1 MRPLKRRES
10 QYRRAYRPSLEGLE
24 RRDLPS
30 ATTPTSVR
38 GHSSGRAI
46 VVSAANVSTDL
57 KPLDPGLIPTFVN
70 KLYGLITTT
79 VLIQIGNQVF
89 PPGTYAVPQPT
100 STELRRESFVQRFT
114 GRYVIGPPRFSNQAA
129 TIHIYSN
136 GNNVSSNQYLHA
148 RGQIILFTPADPA
161 AKPTT
166 NDPVAGMVTGLV
178 STFPQSFLQSSSYHV
193 FDVTNVPGVA
203 SNDPRVLDHGL
214 PSHLAITWDPVGGG
228 MYATPQFTSTPA
240 VQTDATTGQPFPLL
254 GGSGGAVA
262 YFQGTGL
269 LDIKYVPD
277 VHPRAGTRGSG
288 TAVVTIQA
296 LVNTTGATNATAK
309 QIN

>member
-1 MRPLKRRES
+1 MQPLKRRES
-10 QYRRAYRPSLEGLE
+10 QCRRTYRPSLEGLE
-24 RRDLPS
+24 TRDLPS
-30 ATTPTSVR
+30 AATSILVR
-38 GHSSGRAI
+38 AQPRGPALATGG
-46 VVSAANVSTDL
+46 ANVSANV
-57 KPLDPGLIPTFVN
+57 KPIDPALVPAFV
-70 KLYGLITTT
+70 KTLYSPITTT
-79 VLIQIGNQVF
+79 SPIKIGNKVF

-100 STELRRESFVQRFT
+100 NTELRRESLVVRFT

-178 STFPQSFLQSSSYHV
+178 STFPQSFLQSSSYQV
-193 FDVTNVPGVA
+193 LDVTNVPGVA
-203 SNDPRVLDHGL
+203 SNDPSALDHGL
-214 PSHLAITWDPVGGG
+214 PSHLAVTWDPVGGG
-228 MYATPQFTSTPA
+228 AYATPQFTSTPA
-240 VQTDATTGQPFPLL
+240 VQTDAVTGQPFPLL

-277 VHPRAGTRGSG
+277 ARPRAGTRGSG
-288 TAVVTIQA
+288 KVVVTIQG

>member
-10 QYRRAYRPSLEGLE
+10 QCRRTYCPSLEGLE
-24 RRDLPS
+24 KRDLPS
-30 ATTPTSVR
+30 AATPIVAQALPR
-38 GHSSGRAI
+38 G
-46 VVSAANVSTDL
+46 SAVAVGSANVSTNI
-57 KPLDPGLIPTFVN
+57 KPLDPGLIPGFVN
-70 KLYGLITTT
+70 KLYSPITTA
-79 VLIQIGNQVF
+79 VPIKIGNQVF

-100 STELRRESFVQRFT
+100 SSELRRESLVERFT

-136 GNNVSSNQYLHA
+136 GANATSNQFLHA
-148 RGQIILFTPADPA
+148 RSQIILFTPADST
-161 AKPTT
+161 AKPTA
-166 NDPVAGMVTGLV
+166 NDPVAGMVTGLA
-178 STFPQSFLQSSSYHV
+178 STFPQSFLQSSSYQI

-203 SNDPRVLDHGL
+203 SNDPKALDHGL

-228 MYATPQFTSTPA
+228 TYATPQFTSTPA
-240 VQTDATTGQPFPLL
+240 VQTNATTGQPVALI

-269 LDIKYVPD
+269 LDIKYIPD
-277 VHPRAGTRGSG
+277 ASHRTGTRGSG
-288 TAVVTIQA
+288 KVIVTIQA
-296 LVNTTGATNATAK
+296 LVNTTGATDAIAK